1 MLRMRKMQWALLCL
15 LSATMACAES
25 AKDAI
30 NAFRDSMGKG
40 QFVLRNFSGEDQV
53 HALWTGTGLELDE
66 PHWRT
71 LGVLAIDSVNLN
83 ANRLML
89 KCIRHVVIKDKND
102 RTVLYADPRPVEIDV
117 DLGSADPTDV
127 LPKLKEAL
135 FFPST
140 EAALASIPERVRG
153 SIPARIDK
161 KPSVFSSKPK
171 AQCDCA
177 DKGSPDCSPVPLQS
191 TGMTPPRWV
200 SGKDP
205 EFTDEASRVRL
216 NGFVDVAVTV
226 DENGRPTDVWVIR
239 PLGKGLDEAA
249 AKSVLSYVFKPAMCH
264 DKPVPV
270 FLFVDV
276 AL

>member
-1 MLRMRKMQWALLCL
+1 MRKMQWVLLCF
-15 LSATMACAES
+15 LSATMACTQS
-25 AKDAI
+25 TKDAV

-53 HALWTGTGLELDE
+53 HAVWTATGLEFDE
-66 PHWRT
+66 PQWRT
-71 LGVLAIDSVNLN
+71 LGVLAVDSVNMD
-83 ANRLML
+83 ANRLTL

-102 RTVLYADPRPVEIDV
+102 RMVLYADARPVEIDV
-117 DLGSADPTDV
+117 DMGGAQPTDV

-135 FFPST
+135 FFAST
-140 EAALASIPERVRG
+140 EDALASIPERVRS

-161 KPSVFSSKPK
+161 KPSAYSSKPR

-177 DKGSPDCSPVPLQS
+177 DKGSPDCAAVPLQS
-191 TGMTPPRWV
+191 KGMTPPRWV

-205 EFTDEASRVRL
+205 QFTDEASRVRL

-226 DENGRPTDVWVIR
+226 DENGRPTDVWVVR

-264 DKPVPV
+264 DKPVPM
-270 FLFVDV
+270 FLFVEV
-276 AL
+276 ALQVY